1 MNKTITYF
9 DKPDLAAKNVLL
21 FFHGG
26 FPKNC
31 VMHKD
36 ATLPVRMWP
45 NANFTIRCRKDEETI
60 EYFEKLYAGR
70 NISFVS
76 ETLNIEYL
84 NINDYDAIYS
94 HYILMCSMR
103 ATLGAPVIDF
113 QSMIYTS
120 TVPTYVFFN
129 DENIEPFKILV
140 DFVKYQKQKNSID
153 MTQLNKYMMKT
164 FKNINKN
171 QSFSNIHI
179 LCNQNKISDWGESCY
194 KEYTMESD
202 FKICYLSDIILY
214 DLPTKEVMLSRVHDC
229 YYNYDGIFIA
239 FFLKERV
246 ELLNKLFKD
255 VNLYKSLQCIGKHS
269 ENLLPSLQSSSSG
282 KIIENELIPIILK
295 KFSWSMY
302 IGKACKSKYL
312 GATFYEPLLAGI
324 PVFIWEGT
332 DPEHKIFPDI
342 DCYFKNGEEL
352 ISKVHT
358 YDSIK
363 MKELFIKQI
372 NSIYDSK
379 I

>member
-1 MNKTITYF
+1 MKIVIVDVHKAFNLAKYLKYKPIVMN
-9 DKPDLAAKNVLL
+9 
-21 FFHGG
+21 
-26 FPKNC
+26 
-31 VMHKD
+31 
-36 ATLPVRMWP
+36 
-45 NANFTIRCRKDEETI
+45 NAELMLSIIENRIELNRCREEA
-60 EYFEKLYAGR
+60 L
-70 NISFVS
+70 
-76 ETLNIEYL
+76 
-84 NINDYDAIYS
+84 
-94 HYILMCSMR
+94 
-103 ATLGAPVIDF
+103 
-113 QSMIYTS
+113 
-120 TVPTYVFFN
+120 
-129 DENIEPFKILV
+129 
-140 DFVKYQKQKNSID
+140 
-153 MTQLNKYMMKT
+153 
-164 FKNINKN
+164 
-171 QSFSNIHI
+171 
-179 LCNQNKISDWGESCY
+179 
-194 KEYTMESD
+194 
-202 FKICYLSDIILY
+202 
-214 DLPTKEVMLSRVHDC
+214 
-229 YYNYDGIFIA
+229 
-239 FFLKERV
+239 